1 MHLDSTK
8 QCFVCGPDNTEGL
21 KLEPY
26 IDNGNVVFA
35 SYTAPDHLCGFK
47 GFLHGGMHC
56 ALMDCMSAW
65 ASKVRGKT
73 VATTHL
79 NVRLLK
85 PVLIGERMSLR
96 SEIASEEGNDVIIK
110 GEIRNARDE
119 LCTVSEIRAR
129 VLSDELLQKFTG
141 GT

>member
-1 MHLDSTK
+1 LHLDSTK
-8 QCFVCGPDNTEGL
+8 HCFVCGPDNPKGL

-26 IDNGNVVFA
+26 IDNGNTVVA
-35 SYTAPDHLCGFK
+35 SYIAPDHICGFK

-56 ALMDCMSAW
+56 ALLDCMSAW
-65 ASKVRGKT
+65 ASQAQGKT
-73 VATTHL
+73 IATTHI
-79 NVRLLK
+79 NMRLLK
-85 PVLIGERMSLR
+85 PVLIGERISLR

-110 GEIRNARDE
+110 GEIRNSKGE

-129 VLSDELLQKFTG
+129 VLSDELLLKFTS